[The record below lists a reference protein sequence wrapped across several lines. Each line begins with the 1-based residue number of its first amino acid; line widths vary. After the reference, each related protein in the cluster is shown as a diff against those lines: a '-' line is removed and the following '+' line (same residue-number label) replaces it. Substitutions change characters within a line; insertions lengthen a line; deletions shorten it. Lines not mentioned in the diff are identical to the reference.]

1 MHNIIKECINVLT
14 LNNEKK
20 FALVINDKMIKVDG
34 KQVYIKTDSGVHP
47 MLVTFIYRKVS
58 NRINPIIEEV
68 DLSSYWQS
76 LKESKVYAGFD
87 FGEYLSKN
95 NLHYSIVVNTSFDL
109 FFIESPILT
118 LIKACIKRLESE
130 KISNLSIANVS
141 NEFMFR
147 FKENWFNIL
156 SQFQIDSILS
166 YINLVKGLKIKLN
179 KKLFFPPN
187 CIFKSSLVE
196 NRVNFL
202 HLFLRTSGLYNPFLQ
217 DSQLSFL
224 LKGTRLSLTMDN
236 IHLFL
241 RRGNGYDLYCMTP
254 TDFCLAL
261 SLKKK
266 IGFDT
271 ETALLFLGSL
281 LYRGNIKTLQ
291 LPLLDTKGYWTLEM
305 VEESNGI
312 ISKSFTLE
320 YTTDLSKNDKVLT
333 VSALEKFV
341 MSHNIRLGER
351 TMDIK
356 EMVSILSNA
365 YIRRE

>member
-241 RRGNGYDLYCMTP
+241 RRGNGYDL
-254 TDFCLAL
+254 
-261 SLKKK
+261 
-266 IGFDT
+266 
-271 ETALLFLGSL
+271 
-281 LYRGNIKTLQ
+281 
-291 LPLLDTKGYWTLEM
+291 
-305 VEESNGI
+305 
-312 ISKSFTLE
+312 
-320 YTTDLSKNDKVLT
+320 
-333 VSALEKFV
+333 
-341 MSHNIRLGER
+341 
-351 TMDIK
+351 
-356 EMVSILSNA
+356 
-365 YIRRE
+365 